1 MSNASKHFATLFGI
15 SYFIATVG
23 VPANSYFG
31 NSSKKKFDIVGACAN
46 NCPMVP
52 AQNIL
57 LPIAMPLGS
66 LVVVAVSLT
75 YFVSKKGKHVPT
87 DQVAFMPSGIVAA
100 MYV

>member
-1 MSNASKHFATLFGI
+1 MLRNISPLYLEFPTLLLLLASPPTVILE
-15 SYFIATVG
+15 IA
-23 VPANSYFG
+23 AKRNL
-31 NSSKKKFDIVGACAN
+31 ILLAACAN

-57 LPIAMPLGS
+57 LPIAMPLSS

>member
-1 MSNASKHFATLFGI
+1 MLRNISPLYLEFPTLLLLLASPPTA
-15 SYFIATVG
+15 
-23 VPANSYFG
+23 YFG

-57 LPIAMPLGS
+57 LPIAMPLSS